1 MTQPPDPTGLTVPSG
16 APLAAATGDA
26 PTKDPWW
33 VRPGLVGLLGGTA
46 LLYLWDLSA
55 SGYGN
60 SFYAAAVQAATRSW
74 KALLFGS
81 LDQGNFITVDKP
93 PASLWLMGLSGR
105 IFGFSSWSML
115 VPDALCGV
123 GAVALMYALTRRWF
137 GPAAGLLA
145 GAVLALTPVAAL
157 MFRYDNPD
165 GVLTFVLVVA
175 AYCLVRAL
183 DRASVW
189 WLVGAG
195 AALGLA
201 FLTKMLQGFVV
212 LPAFALVYLVA
223 APTGLWRRSWQ
234 TLVGG
239 AAVVVAAGWW
249 VATVQLWP
257 QGSRPYIGGST
268 DNSVLNLAF
277 GYNGLGRVFGGSGN
291 RGGGGGGGFG
301 GDRPGWL
308 RLFGDQIGGQ
318 VSWLLPGCLVLL
330 VAGLWLTRRAP
341 RVDRSRAALV
351 LWGAWTVITSV
362 TLSLAKGTFHPYY
375 TASIAPGIA
384 GLAAAGTA
392 VLWRERV
399 AVQARA
405 AWVARGALA
414 VAVTISGVWAF
425 VLLGRTSDWYPWLR
439 VVVLVAALGAGLAAL
454 TRRALTGRG
463 ATVLVGAGLLAVLGG
478 PAAYTAATVTTAQS
492 GGQPTAG
499 PSTRGGGR
507 GTFRLAA
514 GRLTTG
520 QRARAG
526 GTGASGTGASGT
538 NGRTSR
544 GGAAGGGIAAGR
556 VAGSG
561 MGGFAGPGGGGFGGG
576 AATSGQLT
584 ALLRGSRGYRW
595 SAAVAGSST
604 AAGLELATN
613 TSVMAMGG
621 FTGRDPTP
629 TLTRF
634 EQYVRSGQVHYYL
647 AGGQGG
653 TTTGRGGF
661 GRGGG
666 STSAISSWVEQHF
679 TPLTVGGQTLY
690 DLTRP
695 LPATSPTARRSAAAA
710 AAPAGRES

>member
-1 MTQPPDPTGLTVPSG
+1 MTQTPDPTGLTVPFG

-257 QGSRPYIGGST
+257 QGSRPYVGGST

-291 RGGGGGGGFG
+291 RGGGGGFAAGGGGFG

-362 TLSLAKGTFHPYY
+362 TLSLARGTFHPYY

-384 GLAAAGTA
+384 GLAAAGIA

-405 AWVARGALA
+405 ARVARGALA

-514 GRLTTG
+514 GR
-520 QRARAG
+520 
-526 GTGASGTGASGT
+526 GTG
-538 NGRTSR
+538 
-544 GGAAGGGIAAGR
+544 
-556 VAGSG
+556 
-561 MGGFAGPGGGGFGGG
+561 GFGGPGGGGFGGG

-604 AAGLELATN
+604 AAGLELATH

-621 FTGRDPTP
+621 FTGRDPAP

-634 EQYVRSGQVHYYL
+634 EQYVRSGQVRYYL
-647 AGGQGG
+647 AGGQSG

-661 GRGGG
+661 GRAGG

-710 AAPAGRES
+710 ASPAGRDS